1 MGASP
6 HGVSL
11 LMLRKY
17 IKIGSE
23 LGKNLLARA
32 NSRCKARPQL
42 YMGRNGKDASAN
54 DIGTC
59 SHGRDYWYGTL
70 NILANGAVTEIPH
83 AHRALAT

>member
-1 MGASP
+1 
-6 HGVSL
+6 
-11 LMLRKY
+11 MLRKY

-32 NSRCKARPQL
+32 NSRCKARSQL
-42 YMGRNGKDASAN
+42 SWAATEKTQVPTISVLAAMV
-54 DIGTC
+54 
-59 SHGRDYWYGTL
+59 RDYWYGTL